1 MSDDQKRLDG
11 VERLEDGERSDAEG
25 GGAPE
30 QRGMSRRR
38 VLKVLAATA
47 AAPAVLGG
55 CGSEAGTG
63 AAASGAGGVAGSAG
77 GSASGGPDER
87 PGANYVGNP
96 KARGDAWD
104 PDLVKPVVRWEMKL
118 EEDELA
124 TLEALCDVI
133 IPADDVSPG
142 AGELGCQNYIDEW
155 VSAPYGFAETDLVLV
170 RGGVRWLDREA
181 ASRFG
186 EGRRFRDL
194 SGAEK
199 TAICDDICYLPEA
212 APEHRMAARFFDK
225 VRDLTAT
232 AFYTTDEGMQDLGY
246 VGNVPLPEW
255 LPVPDEVL
263 RQVGLEP

>member
-1 MSDDQKRLDG
+1 MSDEMKRPDE
-11 VERLEDGERSDAEG
+11 VERSDADEG
-25 GGAPE
+25 GALE

-38 VLKVLAATA
+38 VLKVLAASA

-55 CGSEAGTG
+55 CGTDAGGSGSGTAG
-63 AAASGAGGVAGSAG
+63 SGAGGAG
-77 GSASGGPDER
+77 ASGGPDER

-118 EEDELA
+118 EEEELA

-155 VSAPYGFAETDLVLV
+155 VSAPYGFAENDLVLV
-170 RGGVRWLDREA
+170 RGGIRWLDREA
-181 ASRFG
+181 GTRFG

-194 SGAEK
+194 TTEQK

-225 VRDLTAT
+225 IRDLTAT